1 MATHATRSGA
11 AGLRGRLLV
20 AAAIVLLFAVGLIR
34 SDIPEYIK
42 VCKRSDPNV
51 NKCINASINALR
63 PKLLKGI
70 PELDVPGVDPLH
82 LKEIRLS
89 RGPQG
94 ARLDATI
101 TNIKVFGAN
110 SFIIQELKTD
120 LDKNIFDFD
129 LLLPHLHFIGS
140 YKIAMRILLLNIH
153 GNGGLTG
160 NFTNYAC
167 KVKMTGQKI
176 TRGKDEY
183 LMLDRMKLK
192 LKVGDAQIAL
202 SNLFDGDPVL
212 GPMANRLINDNS
224 RVFLDE
230 ILPTL
235 ESSLADL
242 FTDIAN
248 KITLKFT
255 YKELFP

>member
-1 MATHATRSGA
+1 MSA
-11 AGLRGRLLV
+11 A
-20 AAAIVLLFAVGLIR
+20 
-34 SDIPEYIK
+34 EYIK

-70 PELDVPGVDPLH
+70 PELDVPGVDPLY

-110 SFIIQELKTD
+110 SFIVQELKTD

-129 LLLPHLHFIGS
+129 LLLPRLHFVGN

-167 KVKMTGQKI
+167 KVKMTGHKI
-176 TRGKDEY
+176 LRGKDEF
-183 LMLDRMKLK
+183 LELDRMKLK
-192 LKVGDAQIAL
+192 LKVGDAEIAL

-242 FTDIAN
+242 FTDIGN